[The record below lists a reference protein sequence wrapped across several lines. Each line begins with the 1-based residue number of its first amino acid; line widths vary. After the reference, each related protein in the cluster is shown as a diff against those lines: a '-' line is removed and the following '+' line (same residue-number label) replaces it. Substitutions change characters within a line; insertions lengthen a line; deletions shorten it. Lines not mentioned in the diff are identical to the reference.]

1 MKLEILSDSLTDPAF
16 ISQLDALNL
25 LARRVLRGSLQADRR
40 TQRRGTGITFA
51 DYSQYNPGD
60 DYRAIDWKI
69 YARTDELLIKLF
81 EVEEDTTVYILFDCS
96 HSMKSKFHYA
106 RKLAAALGYIALNGM
121 DRVVVHGMAEK
132 LSTIVNSARSR
143 SQVFSFLRDLENAHT
158 FGSDTDFTTCAR
170 TFQARHR
177 KKGVVLVISDFLFPK
192 GYAEGMKFLQWSGHD
207 VFALQVH
214 DQKDLDCPWLGDLE
228 IQCVE
233 TEATQRVTISEKEAK
248 MYRETIATWND
259 ELRAECARRGVGLA
273 STTSD
278 VPFEVVIQSMLR
290 KGGLVA

>member
-1 MKLEILSDSLTDPAF
+1 LSDSLTDPAF
-16 ISQLDALNL
+16 ISKLDALNL
-25 LARRVLRGSLQADRR
+25 LARRVLCGSLQADRR

-51 DYSQYNPGD
+51 DYSPYNPGD

-96 HSMKSKFHYA
+96 HSMATKFHYA
-106 RKLAAALGYIALNGM
+106 RTLAAALGYIALNGM
-121 DRVVVHGMAEK
+121 DRVVVHGMADK
-132 LSTIVNSARSR
+132 LSTIVDSARSR
-143 SQVFSFLRDLENAHT
+143 SQVFSFLRDLENART
-158 FGSDTDFTTCAR
+158 FGNGSDFTACAR

-177 KKGVVLVISDFLFPK
+177 KKGVVLVISDFLFPD
-192 GYAEGMKFLQWSGHD
+192 GYSEGMKFLQWSGHD

-214 DQKDLDCPWLGDLE
+214 DPADLDCPWLGDLE
-228 IQCVE
+228 IECVE
-233 TEATQRVTISEKEAK
+233 TAATRRVTISEKEAK
-248 MYRETIATWND
+248 IYRDAIAAWNED
-259 ELRAECARRGVGLA
+259 LRTECARRGIGLA

-278 VPFEVVIQSMLR
+278 VPFEAVIQSMLR

>member
-1 MKLEILSDSLTDPAF
+1 MNSSLTDPAF
-16 ISQLDALNL
+16 IRQLEALNL

-40 TQRRGTGITFA
+40 TQRRGSGITFA
-51 DYSQYNPGD
+51 DYAPYNPGD

-69 YARTDELLIKLF
+69 YARTEELLIKLF
-81 EVEEDTTVYILFDCS
+81 EIEEDTTVYILFDCS
-96 HSMKSKFHYA
+96 RSMAAKFDYA

-121 DRVVVHGMAEK
+121 DRVVVHGMAER
-132 LSTIVNSARSR
+132 LTTIVDSARSR
-143 SQVFSFLRDLENAHT
+143 SQVFSFLRDLENAET
-158 FGSDTDFTTCAR
+158 FGTDTDFTACTR
-170 TFQARHR
+170 SFQARRR

-192 GYAEGMKFLQWSGHD
+192 GYEDGLKFLQWAGHD

-214 DQKDLDCPWLGDLE
+214 DPADLACPWLGDLE
-228 IQCVE
+228 IECVE
-233 TEATQRVTISEKEAK
+233 TGALQRVTVTEKEARV
-248 MYRETIATWND
+248 YQDAIAAWN
-259 ELRAECARRGVGLA
+259 ENLRGECARRGVGLA